1 MDVFGPFYIKESRKT
16 LKRYGLLFT
25 CLASGAV
32 HLETLNS
39 MEADSFI
46 SVLRR
51 FINRWGKV
59 RELRSD
65 RGTNFV
71 GARNELADALQ
82 ELDRDRVQDFLWTKD
97 CDWICFDFNVPA
109 SSHMGGVWERLI

>member
-1 MDVFGPFYIKESRKT
+1 MSHLPEECVAKTAPFHYTGMDVFGPFYIKESRKT

-25 CLASGAV
+25 CLASRAV

-51 FINRWGKV
+51 FINR
-59 RELRSD
+59 
-65 RGTNFV
+65 
-71 GARNELADALQ
+71 
-82 ELDRDRVQDFLWTKD
+82 
-97 CDWICFDFNVPA
+97 
-109 SSHMGGVWERLI
+109 